1 MKQVATVCLY
11 AIIILCCTYISH
23 ENCICPTA
31 TSWKHNVT
39 HHEFC
44 GKEMSGKSCIEN
56 ARYNCTKGTA
66 KALFWDDCKEW
77 YGRPYCSPTD
87 DDGCVYPLTQAARKT
102 VCLAQRACITK
113 GHADRIMISMYGKT
127 SLRLSKS

>member
-23 ENCICPTA
+23 ENCICPAA

-44 GKEMSGKSCIEN
+44 GKELSGKSCIEN

-77 YGRPYCSPTD
+77 HRREYCSPTD
-87 DDGCVYPLTQAARKT
+87 GNACDFLKKLPAKQTI
-102 VCLAQRACITK
+102 CLAQRGCITEP
-113 GHADRIMISMYGKT
+113 HADRIMISMYGKT
-127 SLRLSKS
+127 SLRSSKH